1 MSEPESDGGL
11 DAGTLGA
18 IIGGS
23 AAGLLIIIGV
33 IAFVVLHKRKTGERE
48 PSAPPKRT
56 SEYGAVDLSALPSSY
71 EDASNVRAP
80 SEKNDVYGSRLA
92 SLS

>member
-1 MSEPESDGGL
+1 MSEPDGGL

-33 IAFVVLHKRKTGERE
+33 NIF
-48 PSAPPKRT
+48 P
-56 SEYGAVDLSALPSSY
+56 
-71 EDASNVRAP
+71 ASDP
-80 SEKNDVYGSRLA
+80 TYKKLT
-92 SLS
+92 LK

>member
-1 MSEPESDGGL
+1 MTTNSNVTTATSSAFESVTMSEPDGGL

-33 IAFVVLHKRKTGERE
+33 NIF
-48 PSAPPKRT
+48 P
-56 SEYGAVDLSALPSSY
+56 
-71 EDASNVRAP
+71 ASDP
-80 SEKNDVYGSRLA
+80 TYKKLT
-92 SLS
+92 LK